1 MIKKQTEPK
10 KIEDQEKI
18 REMLRQ
24 KEEIMRAYR
33 ESKENKEVS
42 RPKDYDEIRKE
53 KIERFNKG
61 K

>member
-18 REMLRQ
+18 RQMLKQ
-24 KEEIMRAYR
+24 KEEIMRAYT
-33 ESKENKEVS
+33 ESKGNKEVA
-42 RPKDYDEIRKE
+42 RPRDYDEIRKE
-53 KIERFNKG
+53 KIEKFNKG

>member
-18 REMLRQ
+18 REMLKQ
-24 KEEIMRAYR
+24 KEEIMKAYR
-33 ESKENKEVS
+33 ESKEKKEVV
-42 RPKDYDEIRKE
+42 RPKDYETIRR
-53 KIERFNKG
+53 ERIKKFNKG